1 MKDRGAEPGIDG
13 VTPARVRRTI
23 RRRTGTTVLAAGVA
37 FVALMVLLGPYSAA
51 VPIPPPV
58 VYRAPFS
65 GTPILE
71 NDTDTEGCGNAT
83 LIHGA
88 SFNFAKG
95 VAEGN
100 VNATTSTANSC
111 NSPIFNNTGVGG
123 VIAGIASQQFVASA
137 GSHTV
142 KVTWNLTW
150 SVSLD
155 ASRSGT
161 AGYLQTETELEAI
174 FQIYDVSTSTSSNPA
189 EWESVNETNGSGSL
203 SYHGHIVVTL
213 SLKDIYTA
221 NEVYNVVTAIEV
233 LAGAVASP
241 STSHAYASADL
252 NVATGGNKAV
262 LDKFTIS

>member
-1 MKDRGAEPGIDG
+1 MKDRGADPGIDR
-13 VTPARVRRTI
+13 VTPARVRRTA
-23 RRRTGTTVLAAGVA
+23 RRRTGTALLASGVA
-37 FVALMVLLGPYSAA
+37 FVALMVLLGPYSTAM
-51 VPIPPPV
+51 PIPPPV

-65 GTPILE
+65 GTPIFE
-71 NDTDTEGCGNAT
+71 NDSETEGCGNAT

-111 NSPIFNNTGVGG
+111 NSPILNNTGIGA
-123 VIAGIASQQFVASA
+123 VIAGIVSQQFVATA

-150 SVSLD
+150 SVSLE
-155 ASRSGT
+155 ASRSGS

-174 FQIYDVSTSTSSNPA
+174 FQIYDVSTASSSIPA
-189 EWESVNETNGSGSL
+189 EWESINETNGSGSL
-203 SYHGHIVVTL
+203 IYHGHSVVTL
-213 SLKDIYTA
+213 TLKDIYTA

-241 STSHAYASADL
+241 SASHAYASADL
-252 NVATGGNKAV
+252 NIASGGNKAV